1 MPANTMAQQ
10 MSADVP
16 RARVAMMLIIPT
28 LALAHPFR
36 EVSFTSSEDLEQR
49 HCHPFLNGS

>member
-36 EVSFTSSEDLEQR
+36 EVSFTSSEGLEQR